1 MYTFIDNWC
10 GDHYEFPTLREA
22 KKRSK
27 ESHLRIPCLHLQR
40 LSDCG
45 DCTTERKSVTITI
58 KNEII

>member
-10 GDHYEFPTLREA
+10 GDHYEFYTLREA
-22 KKRSK
+22 KKK
-27 ESHLRIPCLHLQR
+27 QRITLADSCLHLQR
-40 LSDCG
+40 FSNRG